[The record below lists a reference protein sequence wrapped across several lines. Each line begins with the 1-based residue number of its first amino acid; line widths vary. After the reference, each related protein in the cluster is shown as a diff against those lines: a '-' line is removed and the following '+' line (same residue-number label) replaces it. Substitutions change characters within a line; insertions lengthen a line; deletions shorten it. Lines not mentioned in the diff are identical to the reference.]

1 MAQTRFR
8 LLALT
13 AACSV
18 VSTGAWGQEP
28 AKADAKAGVAAIVN
42 GEPITNAEVDAIALG
57 KNMQL
62 AQQVYDARKQALDQV
77 IMQRLLGADA
87 KAQGITVDALVEKK
101 LAEKMTPVTDADVQ
115 SFYETN
121 KGRMGGQT
129 IDKVSDQ
136 IRNYLKS
143 QRETEARKTLL
154 DELKANQKI
163 QITLDAPRADVKV
176 AANDP
181 VKGPADAKVTIVEF
195 SEFQ

>member
-18 VSTGAWGQEP
+18 VSAAAWGQEP

-77 IMQRLLGADA
+77 IMQRLLGAEA
-87 KAQGITVDALVEKK
+87 KTQGITVDALVEKK
-101 LAEKMTPVTDADVQ
+101 LAEKMTPVTDDDVK

-129 IDKVSDQ
+129 VEQVGEQ

-143 QRETEARKTLL
+143 QRETEARKALL

-163 QITLDAPRADVKV
+163 QITLDAPRAEVKV